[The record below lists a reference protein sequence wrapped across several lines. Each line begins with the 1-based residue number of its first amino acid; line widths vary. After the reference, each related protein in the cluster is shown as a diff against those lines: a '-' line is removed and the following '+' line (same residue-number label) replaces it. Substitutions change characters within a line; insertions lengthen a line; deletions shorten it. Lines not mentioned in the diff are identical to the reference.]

1 MVKRN
6 HKWYWFSSFKSY
18 NSSWYK
24 ARVYKYANLLF
35 FIYFLLIFYFNRNI
49 LLHDGIVKI
58 GDFGSAKNIE
68 TSDAYTDNIATLKYM
83 SPEMEK
89 KRTDSTINIDFKTD
103 IWLILI

>member
-1 MVKRN
+1 
-6 HKWYWFSSFKSY
+6 
-18 NSSWYK
+18 
-24 ARVYKYANLLF
+24 
-35 FIYFLLIFYFNRNI
+35 

-68 TSDAYTDNIATLKYM
+68 TSDAYTANNIATLKYM

-89 KRTDSTINIDFKTD
+89 KRTDSTININFKTD